1 MGDLF
6 DAATMYDEDY
16 LHFLPRLMTAAS
28 WPCTGPS
35 FLALIFRVRLPRS
48 WPGGWPSCGR
58 A

>member
-1 MGDLF
+1 MGGLF
-6 DAATMYDEDY
+6 DAAAMYDEDY
-16 LHFLPRLMTAAS
+16 LHFVAAPDDRS
-28 WPCTGPS
+28 ELASHGPS

>member
-6 DAATMYDEDY
+6 DAAAMYDEDY
-16 LHFLPRLMTAAS
+16 LHFSPRLMTAAS
-28 WPCTGPS
+28 WPRTGPS
-35 FLALIFRVRLPRS
+35 FLALILQVRLPRS